1 MKDYFILR
9 HYPTKAT
16 QEELMKTKTI
26 IYKAFMLLFF
36 CAYLLIFGKVIFAD
50 TIHQYNTIT
59 LLQYIV
65 SGFAIISL
73 SYYLLTK
80 YSTWIQKYYRI
91 ILIVFLA
98 VYGITILVN
107 GFRLRFTPTFDMDAI
122 YGGAIQWL
130 QDGSFTNYY
139 EYYGYFPNNLGAM
152 TILHTVFGLASL
164 FGVSDFFAAGIVF
177 NSLLLTATVLVVSLT
192 CKKIRDEVAGVM
204 ALLFFLICIPFLFMG
219 AAFYTDSLSLL
230 FPSLFYYLYLHY
242 KEQEALKKQLLFAAL
257 MGAALAIGLL
267 IKFTVL
273 IILVAVVIDALLC
286 MNWKKVCLFTGCS
299 LFLSFAVFSIMNT
312 YMYHTHLDKEECEK
326 LNTPYLHWVM
336 MGMQNN
342 GWYNPEDYE
351 FTRSLSPE
359 ERNSAIFDRVKER
372 LENMGFSGTTELFMN
387 KAVVC
392 FGDGTFALSDFL
404 DDTPDEEQGIHKY
417 ILYAGENYSKY
428 QHLTTGM
435 LLTVYLFMLIGAIQ
449 ALREKEISRGLTLA
463 PRLACLGIL
472 AFLLLWE
479 TSGRY
484 FTNFVPLMLVCA
496 VLSLEWKKKKE
507 NAHTNGKK
515 RGKHV

>member
-1 MKDYFILR
+1 MK
-9 HYPTKAT
+9 A
-16 QEELMKTKTI
+16 KTI
-26 IYKAFMLLFF
+26 LYKAFMLLFF
-36 CAYLLIFGKVIFAD
+36 CAYLLIFGKVLFAD
-50 TIHQYNTIT
+50 TIHQYNTTT

-65 SGFAIISL
+65 LGFAIIAL
-73 SYYLLTK
+73 SFYLLTK
-80 YSTWIQKYYRI
+80 YNSLIQKHYRI
-91 ILIVFLA
+91 ILIVFLVA
-98 VYGITILVN
+98 YGIAILVN

-130 QDGSFTNYY
+130 QEDTFTNYY
-139 EYYGYFPNNLGAM
+139 EYFGYFPNNLGAM
-152 TILHTVFGLASL
+152 TVLHAVFGLASL
-164 FGVSDFFAAGIVF
+164 FGISDFFAVGIVF

-192 CKKIRDEVAGVM
+192 CKKIRDEIAGVM
-204 ALLFFLICIPFLFMG
+204 ALVFFLLCIPFLFMS

-230 FPSLFYYLYLHY
+230 FPCLFYYLYLHY
-242 KEQEALKKQLLFAAL
+242 KEQETLKKQLIFAAL
-257 MGAALAIGLL
+257 MGVTLSIGML

-299 LFLSFAVFSIMNT
+299 LFFAYAVFGIMNT
-312 YMYHTHLDKEECEK
+312 YMYHTHLDKEECEQ

-359 ERNSAIFDRVKER
+359 QRNSAILSRIKERVK
-372 LENMGFSGTTELFMN
+372 NMGFSGTVELFMN

-392 FGDGTFALSDFL
+392 FGDGTYALSDFL
-404 DDTPDEEQGIHKY
+404 DDTPDEEQEIHKY
-417 ILYAGENYSKY
+417 ILYDGEKYSKY

-435 LLTVYLFMLIGAIQ
+435 LLTVYLFMLIGALQ
-449 ALREKEISRGLTLA
+449 ALREKELKRSIYLA
-463 PRLACLGIL
+463 PRLASLGIL
-472 AFLLLWE
+472 AFLILWE

-484 FTNFVPLMLVCA
+484 FTNFIPLMLICA
-496 VLSLEWKKKKE
+496 VLSLERNEKKVAPKKK
-507 NAHTNGKK
+507 GK
-515 RGKHV
+515 RG